1 MKVLKGLTVLIV
13 EDEPMVGDLIE
24 NMLQGLAPDNVLHAR
39 DDKEALAVIREKKP
53 DVVMLD
59 VLLNGVESYTVA
71 AELAAANIPFVFS
84 TALDREALSPP
95 WNLRTALK
103 KPFTEQQLE
112 ASIKDAVDALL
123 F

>member
-1 MKVLKGLTVLIV
+1 
-13 EDEPMVGDLIE
+13 MVGELIE
-24 NMLQGLAPDNVLHAR
+24 DMLRGLAPENVLHAR
-39 DDKEALAVIREKKP
+39 DNKEALAVIREKKP

-59 VLLNGVESYTVA
+59 VLLNGVESYPVA

-103 KPFTEQQLE
+103 KPFTDSELE
-112 ASIKDAVDALL
+112 ASIKEVVDAIL